1 MPFPRA
7 SQALSRFTVLDL
19 TRVRAGP
26 TCVRQLADWGANVIK
41 IDALLEDAGGEQ
53 LGGARRGSDF
63 QNLHR
68 NKRAM
73 TLNLKDPRGLETFKR
88 LAKKADVVVENFR
101 PDVKAKLG
109 VDYESLR
116 QINSAIVYGS
126 ISGFGQDGPYHKR
139 PGFDQIA
146 QGMGGLMS
154 ITGAPGEGPMR
165 VGIPV
170 ADLTAGLFC
179 AMGILTALLE
189 RDVSGEGQWVQT
201 SLLQAQ
207 IFMLDFQAARW
218 LMANDVPR
226 QAGNDHPTSAP
237 TGVYRTADGYINI
250 ATTGQ
255 KMWLKLCDAIGAP
268 ELVKRPEYETGLTRF
283 KHKADLQKDID
294 ARTLTRTSNEWVEL
308 LNEAG
313 VPTGP
318 IYAVDEVF
326 ADPQVKHLEVAQTV
340 TSKSGG
346 TSGAKTNGGPKTML
360 AQPVALSRTPSRLA
374 LAPPEI
380 GEHTD
385 EVLKEFG
392 FSAEQI
398 EELRSTLVI

>member
-1 MPFPRA
+1 MPIPHA

-41 IDALLEDAGGEQ
+41 IDALMQDGGGEQ
-53 LGGARRGSDF
+53 LGGPRHGSDF

-73 TLNLKDPRGLETFKR
+73 SLNLKDPKGLEVFNR

-109 VDYESLR
+109 IDYESVKK
-116 QINSAIVYGS
+116 INPRIVYGS

-154 ITGAPGEGPMR
+154 ITGAPGGGPMR

-170 ADLTAGLFC
+170 ADLTAGLSC

-189 RDVSGEGQWVQT
+189 REVSGEGQWVQT

-218 LMANDVPR
+218 LMEKDVAQ
-226 QAGNDHPTSAP
+226 QAGNDHPTSIP
-237 TGVYRTADGYINI
+237 TGVFKTSDGYINI
-250 ATTGQ
+250 ATAGGRTWQ
-255 KMWLKLCDAIGAP
+255 RFAEALGAP
-268 ELVKRPEYETGLTRF
+268 DLPNRPEYKTGPDRSKNRKALNAEINKLTMTKSSET
-283 KHKADLQKDID
+283 
-294 ARTLTRTSNEWVEL
+294 WVREF
-308 LNEAG
+308 NAAG
-313 VPTGP
+313 VPCGP
-318 IYAVDEVF
+318 IYSIDQMFDDA
-326 ADPQVKHLEVAQTV
+326 QVKHLAMAQDV
-340 TSKSGG
+340 PNEEGRHIR
-346 TSGAKTNGGPKTML
+346 L
-360 AQPVALSRTPSRLA
+360 VAQPVTLSRTPSKMAVR
-374 LAPPEI
+374 PPEF
-380 GEHTD
+380 GEQTE
-385 EVLKEFG
+385 EVLAEFG
-392 FSAEQI
+392 FGEDEI
-398 EELRSTLVI
+398 KELRQSKVV

>member
-1 MPFPRA
+1 MPIPHA
-7 SQALSRFTVLDL
+7 SQALARFTVLDL

-41 IDALLEDAGGEQ
+41 IDALLEDGGEQ
-53 LGGARRGSDF
+53 LGGPRQGSDF

-73 TLNLKDPRGLETFKR
+73 SLNLKNPEGLAVFHR
-88 LAKKADVVVENFR
+88 MAKKADVIVENFR

-109 VDYESLR
+109 VDYDSIR
-116 QINSAIVYGS
+116 KINPRIVYGS

-189 RDVSGEGQWVQT
+189 REVSGEGQWVKT

-218 LMANDVPR
+218 LMDKDVAK
-226 QAGNDHPTSAP
+226 QAGNDHPTSIP
-237 TGVYRTADGYINI
+237 TGVFKTSDGYINI
-250 ATTGQ
+250 ATTGGRIWQ
-255 KMWLKLCDAIGAP
+255 RFAEALGAP
-268 ELVKRPEYETGLTRF
+268 DLSNRPEYATGPDRSKNRKALNAEINKFTEKKSSET
-283 KHKADLQKDID
+283 
-294 ARTLTRTSNEWVEL
+294 WVKEF
-308 LNEAG
+308 NAAG
-313 VPTGP
+313 VPCGP
-318 IYAVDEVF
+318 IYSIDQVF
-326 ADPQVKHLEVAQTV
+326 ADAQVEHLGIAQDV
-340 TSKSGG
+340 PSAEGRHIRLVG
-346 TSGAKTNGGPKTML
+346 
-360 AQPVALSRTPSRLA
+360 QPFTLSRTPSKMSAR
-374 LAPPEI
+374 PPEF
-380 GEHTD
+380 GEQTD
-385 EVLKEFG
+385 EVLADFG
-392 FSAEQI
+392 FTKDEIGS
-398 EELRSTLVI
+398 LRQNKIV